1 MTSKYWLACLCCGLL
16 AGCETETRPAAEQN
30 EPAAKRASVE
40 AKPAHVAHG
49 RLRFVEGYERGYSEA
64 RRQNKPLLLFF
75 TAEWCHYCHQMADE
89 ALTNDQVVSLSE
101 RFVCVLIDADAAPDV
116 CRQFHVSRFPT
127 IQFVSPQG
135 VVLNRLEGKRPG
147 HQVTIA
153 MQAALQTIA
162 RRAEP
167 GSSPLR

>member
-1 MTSKYWLACLCCGLL
+1 MIWKYRLACLCCGLL
-16 AGCETETRPAAEQN
+16 AGCEVETQPAVQQYKPASQQAAAETT
-30 EPAAKRASVE
+30 PAQ
-40 AKPAHVAHG
+40 VARG

-89 ALTNDQVVSLSE
+89 ALTNDQVVSLSD
-101 RFVCVLIDADAAPDV
+101 RFVCVLVDADAAPDI
-116 CRQFHVSRFPT
+116 CRQFRVARFPT

-153 MQAALQTIA
+153 MQAALQTVA
-162 RRAEP
+162 RRTEP
-167 GSSPLR
+167 GASSR

>member
-1 MTSKYWLACLCCGLL
+1 MIWKYGLACLCCGLL
-16 AGCETETRPAAEQN
+16 AGCEIETQPAPQQNELAGKQAAAEGRPAQ
-30 EPAAKRASVE
+30 
-40 AKPAHVAHG
+40 VARG
-49 RLRFVEGYERGYSEA
+49 RLRFIEGYERGYSEA
-64 RRQNKPLLLFF
+64 RRQNKPLMLFF

-89 ALTNDQVVSLSE
+89 ALANDQVVSLSE
-101 RFVCVLIDADAAPDV
+101 RFVCVLVDADAAPDV
-116 CRQFHVSRFPT
+116 CRQFRVSRFPT

-153 MQAALQTIA
+153 MQAALQTVA

-167 GSSPLR
+167 GGATSR

>member
-1 MTSKYWLACLCCGLL
+1 MIWKYGLACLYLAVL
-16 AGCETETRPAAEQN
+16 AGCDIESQPLAEQS
-30 EPAAKRASVE
+30 EPAVRQQSVE
-40 AKPAHVAHG
+40 ANSARVAHG
-49 RLRFVEGYERGYSEA
+49 HLRFVEGYERGYNEA
-64 RRQNKPLLLFF
+64 RRQNKPLMLFF
-75 TAEWCHYCHQMADE
+75 SAEWCHYCHQMADE

-101 RFVCVLIDADAAPDV
+101 RFVCVLVDADAAPEV

-153 MQAALQTIA
+153 MQAALQTVA
-162 RRAEP
+162 RRTEP
-167 GSSPLR
+167 GSSTFR